1 MKALILAAGRGS
13 RMQEL
18 TQEKP
23 KCLVELHKKP
33 LLLYQIEALKNAGI
47 DDIGI
52 VVGYARECLESYI
65 KKFKLHSIIN
75 PQWADS
81 NMIYSLYCAK
91 EWLMDSDRVVVS
103 YSDIFYSVKAVDSL
117 LQIKDD
123 IGILYSTQWRKLWE
137 LRFDEPLLDAESFKQ
152 SNGILQEIG
161 LKAQNLDEIQGQYM
175 GLLSFSTQGLHTLFS
190 LSENLPKTTDSTTLL
205 NTLLKN
211 GQNIACVPYSGIW
224 GECDNKEDIKLYESL
239 FTPSDLVTLTQNPT
253 LKG

>member
-103 YSDIFYSVKAVDSL
+103 YSDIFYSVAAIDSL
-117 LQIKDD
+117 LKSKDD
-123 IGILYSTQWRKLWE
+123 IGILHSTQWRKLWE

-175 GLLSFSTQGLHTLFS
+175 GLLSFSTQGLRTLFS

-211 GQNIACVPYSGIW
+211 GQNIACVPYNGIW
-224 GECDNKEDIKLYESL
+224 GECDNKDDVKLYESL
-239 FTPSDLVTLTQNPT
+239 FTPSDLATLTQNPT

>member
-18 TQEKP
+18 TQKKP

-33 LLLYQIEALKNAGI
+33 LLLYQIEALRAAGI
-47 DDIGI
+47 NEIGI
-52 VVGYARECLESYI
+52 VVGYAKEYLESYI
-65 KKFKLHSIIN
+65 EKFHLHAISN
-75 PQWADS
+75 PQWADT

-91 EWLMDSDRVVVS
+91 DWLMDSDRVVVS
-103 YSDIFYSVKAVDSL
+103 YSDIFYSSKAVDSL
-117 LQIKDD
+117 LTMQDD

-137 LRFDEPLLDAESFKQ
+137 LRFEEPLLDAESFKQ

-175 GLLSFSTQGLHTLFS
+175 GLLSFSTQGLQKVFA

-205 NTLLKN
+205 NTLLKA
-211 GQNIACVPYSGIW
+211 GQNIACVPYDGIW
-224 GECDNKEDIKLYESL
+224 GECDNKDDVKLYESL
-239 FTPSDLVTLTQNPT
+239 FTPSDLANLTQKSH